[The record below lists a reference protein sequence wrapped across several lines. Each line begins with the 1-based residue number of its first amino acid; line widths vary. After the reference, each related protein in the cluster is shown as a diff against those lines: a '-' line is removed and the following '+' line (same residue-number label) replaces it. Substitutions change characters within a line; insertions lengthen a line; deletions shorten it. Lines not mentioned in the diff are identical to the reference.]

1 MAMPLDFLMPSE
13 RVTRSGTEIFPVFMV
28 GKSKDLMVRGKDFY
42 AIWDAEAGRWSK
54 DWDDAIRLID
64 SELFKYA
71 EEGKERGRYESC
83 RVLYL
88 RRSDTGSIDK
98 WIHYLQHQS
107 RDFFHQLDDKI
118 IFADQEINKDDYS
131 SFCLPYALKEEPIPA
146 YEELIS
152 TLYSPEERQKIEW
165 AIGAVVSGDARWIQK
180 FCVFVGDAGT
190 GKSTILKIIRWL
202 FGDYCATIDA
212 KAIGSNSASF
222 ALESLRGNPLV
233 AIQDDTDLSKIED
246 NTRLNSLISHE
257 PMNVNE
263 KFKST
268 YENTFHCMLFLGS
281 NKEVQITDSKSGII
295 RRLIDISPTG
305 STLGFSQY
313 QSCME
318 RIKFELGGIAHH
330 CLTVYKSNPDIYHG
344 YVPTRM
350 MRSTNIVYS
359 FLEERYS
366 DLFKDEDGIS
376 LAVAYA
382 KYKEY
387 CEESDIQFHLNK
399 QKFKV
404 EFYGYFKEFYPETR
418 LNDGTHVWNYFKGF
432 RWEKLGM
439 IPPSGWQTALA
450 DSETE
455 EDDIFEELDTW
466 IFLKKQ
472 SSLLDKEFENCPAQY
487 ATRSEKPKNKWKDV
501 NTTLKDIDTTKTH
514 YLKVPDEHYIVIDFD
529 LKNERGEKDSALN
542 IEAASSFPPTYCET
556 SKSGSGLHL
565 HYIYDGDV
573 NTLSRIYSS
582 DIEIKVYTGDSSLRR
597 RLVKCNDIPIAHI
610 NSGLPTKSEV
620 RKMYNDKI
628 TWTDKKIHTTIW
640 RALNKEVHDYTKGN
654 VEWIFHVLEEAYNSG
669 VKYDVSGLYTNILA
683 LAESSSNNSDYC
695 KELVDKMHFKSDDS
709 DDADIDGY
717 IADRDELIFFDVEVF
732 PNLFIVVWKAE
743 EKEPVIWINPTPHQM
758 EYLSHFKLVG
768 FNNRNYD
775 NHICWDRMM
784 GASNYELYLRSQRL
798 IAGDKN
804 AKIPM
809 AFNLSYTDIYDYAS
823 AMHKQSLKKWE
834 IELGIPHKEC
844 GLKWDEEVPFE
855 KWDEVARYCVND
867 VVATEAV
874 HKHLSGDWTARQIL
888 ADIAGG
894 TVNDTTNQLTAKLIF
909 EGKRKS
915 ETDKE
920 LVYTDLSE
928 MFPGYKYEYGK
939 STYRGEEVGEGGYV
953 YAEPGMYTDV
963 FLLDIAS
970 MHPTSIEQ
978 LNLFGKYTKNY
989 SALKSGRIFIKHQE
1003 WDKLN
1008 SLLNGKLKPYV
1019 DRALEND
1026 NMDILKDLSNAL
1038 KTALNSAY
1046 GLTSAKFENQ
1056 LRHKDN
1062 IDNIVAKRGSLFM
1075 VNLKHEVQERGFT
1088 VAHIKTDSIKIPN
1101 ATPEIVQF
1109 VMDYGK
1115 QYGYDF
1121 EHEAT
1126 YEKMCLVND
1135 AVYIAKYAD
1144 GDHKF
1149 ELPTGEKVVT
1159 PWTATGAQF
1168 QVPYVFKT
1176 LFSHNPLVFKDYQ
1189 ETKSVKTALYLDMN
1203 EGLPNVEGA
1212 EKHYKKVQHDIGTGK
1227 ISSEEGNKILSILQA
1242 EIDTGHDYKFVG
1254 RVGAFCPIK
1263 PGLGGGLLMREKDG
1277 KYGYATGAK
1286 GFRWLESE
1294 DLFNKNEENI
1304 DISYFNSL
1312 ADDAVETISKYG
1324 DFEWFVAS

>member
-1 MAMPLDFLMPSE
+1 MPLDFLMPSE
-13 RVTRSGTEIFPVFMV
+13 RITRSGVEIFPVFLV

-42 AIWDAEAGRWSK
+42 AIWDAEAGRWST

-64 SELFKYA
+64 SELYKYS
-71 EEGKERGRYESC
+71 EEGRNKGRYDSC

-88 RRSDTGSIDK
+88 RRSDTGSVDK

-118 IFADQEINKDDYS
+118 IFADQPINKEDYS

-202 FGDYCATIDA
+202 FGRYCATIDA

-233 AIQDDTDLSKIED
+233 AIQDDTDLSRIED

-263 KFKST
+263 KFKAT

-305 STLGFSQY
+305 DTLNFSQY
-313 QSCME
+313 QSCMD
-318 RIKFELGGIAHH
+318 RINFELGGIAYH
-330 CLTVYKSNPDIYHG
+330 CLQVYKNNPDIYHG
-344 YVPTRM
+344 YVPTKM
-350 MRSTNIVYS
+350 MRSTNITYS

-366 DLFKDEDGIS
+366 ELFKDEDGIS

-387 CEESDIQFHLNK
+387 CDSSDIQFHLNK

-404 EFYGYFKEFYPETR
+404 ELSGYFKEFYPETR
-418 LNDGTHVWNYFKGF
+418 LSDGTHVWNYFKGF

-439 IPPSGWQTALA
+439 IPPGE
-450 DSETE
+450 DDEVE
-455 EDDIFEELDTW
+455 EDILETLDTW

-472 SSLLDKEFENCPAQY
+472 PSLLDEEFKDCKAQY
-487 ATRSEKPKNKWKDV
+487 ATRSEKPRNKWIDV
-501 NTTLKDIDTTKTH
+501 TTSLKDLDTSKTH
-514 YLKVPDEHYIVIDFD
+514 YLKVPDEHYIVVDFD
-529 LKNERGEKDSALN
+529 LKNEHGEKDQELN
-542 IEAASSFPPTYCET
+542 IIAASSFPPTYCET
-556 SKSGSGLHL
+556 SKSGAGLHL
-565 HYIYDGDV
+565 HYIYNGDV
-573 NTLSRIYSS
+573 NSLSRIYSA

-597 RLVKCNDIPIAHI
+597 KLVKCNDIPIATI
-610 NSGLPTKSEV
+610 NSGLPTRSEV
-620 RKMYNDKI
+620 RKMYNEKI
-628 TWTDKKIHTTIW
+628 TWTNKKLHTTIY
-640 RALNKEVHDYTKGN
+640 RALNREIHDYTKGN
-654 VEWIFHVLEEAYNSG
+654 VDWIYHVLEEAYNSG
-669 VKYDVSGLYTNILA
+669 VVYDVSELYTDILA
-683 LAESSSNNSDYC
+683 LAMSSSNNKDYC
-695 KELVDKMHFKSDDS
+695 VGLVDKMHFKSETDEENIEEEYKADKDD
-709 DDADIDGY
+709 
-717 IADRDELIFFDVEVF
+717 LIFFDVEVF
-732 PNLFIVVWKAE
+732 PNLFIIVWKAE
-743 EKEPVIWINPTPHQM
+743 GKEPIIWINPTPHQV
-758 EYLSHFKLVG
+758 EYLSHFKLIG

-775 NHICWDRMM
+775 NHICWARIM
-784 GASNYELYLRSQRL
+784 GATNYELYSLSQRL
-798 IAGDKN
+798 VSNDKN
-804 AKIPM
+804 AKFAA
-809 AFNLSYTDIYDYAS
+809 AFNMSYTDIYDYAS

-834 IELGIPHKEC
+834 IELGIPHREC
-844 GLKWDEEVPFE
+844 GLRWDEEVPFE
-855 KWDEVARYCVND
+855 RWDEVAKYCVND
-867 VVATEAV
+867 VLATEAV
-874 HKHLSGDWTARQIL
+874 HKHLKGDWTARQIL

-894 TVNDTTNQLTAKLIF
+894 SVNDTTNQLTARLIF
-909 EGKRKS
+909 EGKKKS

-928 MFPGYKYEYGK
+928 LFPGYKYEFGK

-1003 WDKLN
+1003 WGELET
-1008 SLLNGKLKPYV
+1008 LLNGKLKPYV
-1019 DRALEND
+1019 DKARESGD
-1026 NMDILKDLSNAL
+1026 MSILKDLSNAL

-1062 IDNIVAKRGSLFM
+1062 VDNIVAKRGSLFM
-1075 VNLKHEVQERGFT
+1075 VNLKHEVQDRGFT

-1101 ATPEIVQF
+1101 ATPEIIQF

-1115 QYGYDF
+1115 EYGYNF

-1144 GDHKF
+1144 GEHEF
-1149 ELPTGEKVVT
+1149 ELPTGEKVKT
-1159 PWTATGAQF
+1159 AWTATGTQF
-1168 QVPYVFKT
+1168 QVPYVFKS
-1176 LFSHNPLVFKDYQ
+1176 LFSHNKLIFKDYQ

-1203 EGLPNVEGA
+1203 EGLQDVSNY
-1212 EKHYKKVQHDIGTGK
+1212 EKEYKKIEKDIINATGDK
-1227 ISSEEGNKILSILQA
+1227 LDALKARKDELDILIY
-1242 EIDTGHDYKFVG
+1242 EGHDYRFIG
-1254 RVGAFCPIK
+1254 RVGAFCPII
-1263 PGLGGGLLMREKDG
+1263 PGKGGGLLMREKDG

-1286 GFRWLESE
+1286 GYRWLESE
-1294 DLFNKNEENI
+1294 DVKGQYEDNI

>member
-1 MAMPLDFLMPSE
+1 MPLDFLMPTE
-13 RVTRSGTEIFPVFMV
+13 RVTRSGTEIFPVFIV

-42 AIWDAEAGRWSK
+42 AIWDEEANRWSQ
-54 DWDDAIRLID
+54 DWDDTIRLID
-64 SELFKYA
+64 NELFKYA
-71 EEGKERGRYESC
+71 EEGKERGRYDSC

-88 RRSDTGSIDK
+88 KRSDTGSIDK
-98 WIHYLQHQS
+98 WIHYLQRQT
-107 RDFFHQLDDKI
+107 RDCYHQLDDKI
-118 IFADQEINKDDYS
+118 IFAGQDVKKEDYS
-131 SFCLPYALKEEPIPA
+131 SFCLPYALQEEPTPA

-190 GKSTILKIIRWL
+190 GKSTILKIIRML

-212 KAIGSNSASF
+212 KAIGSASAAF

-263 KFKST
+263 KFKAT
-268 YENTFHCMLFLGS
+268 YESVFHCMLFLGS
-281 NKEVQITDSKSGII
+281 NKEVQITDSKSGLI

-305 STLGFSQY
+305 NTLGFTQY
-313 QSCME
+313 NNCME
-318 RIKFELGGIAHH
+318 KIKFELGGIAYH
-330 CLTVYKSNPDIYHG
+330 CLQVYKANPDIYHG

-366 DLFKDEDGIS
+366 ELFKSEDGIS
-376 LAVAYA
+376 LSVAYA

-387 CEESDIQFHLNK
+387 CDESDIQFHLNK

-418 LNDGTHVWNYFKGF
+418 LSDGTHVWNYFKGF
-432 RWEKLGM
+432 KWEKLGM
-439 IPPSGWQTALA
+439 VPPSGVPDNDIS
-450 DSETE
+450 DSEE
-455 EDDIFEELDTW
+455 ELEKLDTW
-466 IFLKKQ
+466 IELKKQ
-472 SSLLDKEFENCPAQY
+472 PSLLDVAFKDCPAQY
-487 ATRSEKPKNKWKDV
+487 ATRSEKPRNKWVDCT
-501 NTTLKDIDTTKTH
+501 TTLKDIDTSKLH
-514 YLKVPDEHYIVIDFD
+514 YLKVPNEHYIVVDFD
-529 LKNERGEKDSALN
+529 LKNERGEKDLSLN
-542 IEAASSFPPTYCET
+542 LEAASSFPPTYVEL
-556 SKSGSGLHL
+556 SKSGTALHL
-565 HYIYDGDV
+565 HYIYNGDV
-573 NTLSRIYSS
+573 TSLSSIYSD
-582 DIEIKVYTGDSSLRR
+582 DIEVKVYTGDLSLRR
-597 RLVKCNDIPIAHI
+597 KLVKCNDIPIATI

-620 RKMYNDKI
+620 KKKMYNEAIVWDN
-628 TWTDKKIHTTIW
+628 KKLHTTIR
-640 RALNKEVHDYTKGN
+640 RALNKEIHDYTKGN
-654 VEWIFHVLEEAYNSG
+654 IDWIYERLTDAYDKG
-669 VKYDVSGLYTNILA
+669 VQFDVSDMYTEIYAFACNA
-683 LAESSSNNSDYC
+683 SNSSDYC
-695 KELVDKMHFKSDDS
+695 KKLVDKMPLKSKEEVFEEPVEYTADS
-709 DDADIDGY
+709 D
-717 IADRDELIFFDVEVF
+717 ELVFFDVEVF
-732 PNLFIVVWKAE
+732 PNLFVVVWKPE
-743 EKEPVIWINPTPHQM
+743 SKEPIIWINPTPHQI
-758 EYLSHFKLVG
+758 EYLTHFKLVG

-775 NHICWDRMM
+775 NHICWARMM
-784 GASNYELYLRSQRL
+784 GSDNYELYLLSQRL

-804 AKIPM
+804 AKFPM
-809 AFNLSYTDIYDYAS
+809 AYNLSYTDIYDYAS

-834 IELGIPHKEC
+834 IQLDIPHKEC

-855 KWDEVARYCVND
+855 KWDEVAQYCAND
-867 VVATEAV
+867 VLATEAV
-874 HKHLSGDWTARQIL
+874 HKHLIGDWTARQIL

-894 TVNDTTNQLTAKLIF
+894 SVNDTTNQLTAKLIF
-909 EGKRKS
+909 EGKKKS

-928 MFPGYKYEYGK
+928 MFPGYTYEYGK
-939 STYRGEEVGEGGYV
+939 SIYRGEEVGEGGYV

-989 SALKSGRIFIKHQE
+989 SALKQGRIFIKHKD
-1003 WDKLN
+1003 WDGLN
-1008 SLLNGKLKPYV
+1008 TLLGGKLKPYV

-1026 NMDILKDLSNAL
+1026 DMGIMKDLSNAL

-1062 IDNIVAKRGSLFM
+1062 VDNIVAKRGSLFM
-1075 VNLKHEVQERGFT
+1075 VNLKHEVQARGFT

-1144 GDHKF
+1144 GEHEV
-1149 ELPTGEKVVT
+1149 ELSTGEKIKT

-1168 QVPYVFKT
+1168 AVPYIFKRLFAHAPIVFND
-1176 LFSHNPLVFKDYQ
+1176 LR

-1203 EGLPNVEGA
+1203 EGLQDVSEY
-1212 EKHYKKVQHDIGTGK
+1212 EKEYKKVEKAMAEASGEKLEKLKARRDELDIL
-1227 ISSEEGNKILSILQA
+1227 IYE
-1242 EIDTGHDYKFVG
+1242 GHDYHFVG

-1263 PGLGGGLLMREKDG
+1263 PGRGGGLLMREKDG
-1277 KYGYATGAK
+1277 RYGYATGAK
-1286 GFRWLESE
+1286 GYRWLEAE
-1294 DLFNKNEENI
+1294 DVKDKYEDDI
-1304 DISYFNSL
+1304 DISYFNAL
-1312 ADDAVETISKYG
+1312 CDDARANISQYG
-1324 DFEWFVAS
+1324 DFEWFVEETA